1 MIDSPYHPY
10 SDAKFTLNEKG
21 TDDLE
26 DELSSSSPKKRST
39 SNKKAMDKEMED

>member
-26 DELSSSSPKKRST
+26 DELSSSSKKK
-39 SNKKAMDKEMED
+39 NKKTEEEE